1 MNAKRIDDHLSLQVE
16 ILDKGIEKIEKEYEC
31 CPGQKYVSLQFWFQ
45 FKQEAGGKGKMWG
58 GGHGGFGK
66 GRRGT
71 RPAFSDVDDDSE
83 ED

>member
-1 MNAKRIDDHLSLQVE
+1 MDDPLSLLQVE

-45 FKQEAGGKGKMWG
+45 FKQEAGSSKGKMWG

-66 GRRGT
+66 GRGGT
-71 RPAFSDVDDDSE
+71 RATFSDVDDSSE
-83 ED
+83 EED